1 MVIEILLVISI
12 LLFLL
17 YLTGWLSRRRI
28 LRQIEQL
35 EKWKNH
41 IENRPVADELGRIK
55 RLKMAGET
63 EIHFEKWKRDWDE
76 IITQALPDV
85 EEMLLD
91 VEDYANRFRFIAAN
105 KLLEEVKEQLSDI
118 ESALDTIISEVDYL
132 VDSEEQNR
140 KKMTVVHE
148 QLQDLKRLLQKHSID
163 LGISYAV
170 WHDLYQQASE
180 WYNQFQD
187 AQQNGNYL
195 QAQELLNRIEEAC
208 ERLYEAIDE
217 CPTLIKVIE
226 HEIPQSLKEVAAAI
240 EEMEQKGYAVSQ
252 TGVEE
257 QLERLKKLKAEAVT
271 YMQNG
276 QIKEMKEWK
285 AHIEQEIE
293 AIYQLLEQ
301 EVINKQ
307 FVERHVTELDE
318 IHHQLSER
326 FKALKKTV
334 ADFKAAYSWDQ
345 ELEEAY
351 QGLDQQFKAA
361 QRLVDSISAISE
373 PSKHYSQVKP
383 DLDRYLQLH
392 DQLLSGIEQMD
403 NQIQACR
410 RDELA
415 AKEECHNLKRQL
427 SKVRSKLRKSNLPGL
442 PGHVQSG
449 LAMAEEAV
457 AEINSSLESV
467 PLDMH
472 RVQHQLEQAE
482 KQVQS
487 IAQVAETVMEMAA
500 KAEIYIQYA
509 NRYRNRDEEIRAILE
524 DAERAFRN
532 WEYQEALELA
542 EEALNRADKNWRNA
556 VVIDENNPY

>member
-28 LRQIEQL
+28 FRQIEQL

-105 KLLEEVKEQLSDI
+105 KLLEEVQEQLGAI

-457 AEINSSLESV
+457 AELNSSLESV

>member
-105 KLLEEVKEQLSDI
+105 KLLEEVKEQLGAI

-457 AEINSSLESV
+457 AELNSSLESV

>member
-457 AEINSSLESV
+457 AELNSSLESV

>member
-105 KLLEEVKEQLSDI
+105 KLLEEVQEQLSDI

-457 AEINSSLESV
+457 AELNSSLESV

>member
-28 LRQIEQL
+28 FRQIEQL

-105 KLLEEVKEQLSDI
+105 KLLEEVQEQLGAI

-240 EEMEQKGYAVSQ
+240 EEMAQKGYAVSQ

-285 AHIEQEIE
+285 AHVEQEIE
-293 AIYQLLEQ
+293 AIYRLLEQ

-318 IHHQLSER
+318 IHLQLSER

-334 ADFKAAYSWDQ
+334 ADFKVAYSWDQ

-361 QRLVDSISAISE
+361 QRLVDSISATSE

-403 NQIQACR
+403 SQIQACR

-457 AEINSSLESV
+457 AELNSTLDSV

-500 KAEIYIQYA
+500 KAEIYIQYG
-509 NRYRNRDEEIRAILE
+509 NRYRNRNEEIKAILE

-542 EEALNRADKNWRNA
+542 EEALDRADKNWRNA

>member
-105 KLLEEVKEQLSDI
+105 KLLEEIQERLSDI

-170 WHDLYQQASE
+170 WHDLYHQASE

-457 AEINSSLESV
+457 AELNSSLESV

>member
-28 LRQIEQL
+28 FRQIEQL

-105 KLLEEVKEQLSDI
+105 KLLEEVQEQLGAI

-285 AHIEQEIE
+285 AHVEQEIE

-457 AEINSSLESV
+457 AELNSSLESV

>member
-28 LRQIEQL
+28 FRQIEQL

-105 KLLEEVKEQLSDI
+105 KLLEEVKEQLGAI

-457 AEINSSLESV
+457 AELNSSLESV

>member
-12 LLFLL
+12 LLFLM

-105 KLLEEVKEQLSDI
+105 KLLEEVQEQLGAI

-457 AEINSSLESV
+457 AELNSSLESV

>member
-105 KLLEEVKEQLSDI
+105 KLLEEVQEQLGAI

-457 AEINSSLESV
+457 AELNSSLESV

>member
-28 LRQIEQL
+28 FRQIEQL

-457 AEINSSLESV
+457 AELNSSLESV